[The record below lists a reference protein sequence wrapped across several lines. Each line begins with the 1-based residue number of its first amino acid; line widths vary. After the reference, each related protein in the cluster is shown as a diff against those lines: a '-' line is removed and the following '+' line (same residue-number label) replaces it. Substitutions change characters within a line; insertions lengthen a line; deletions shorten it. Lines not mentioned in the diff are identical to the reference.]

1 MFKKKEGFT
10 LIELLIVISVIAILA
25 SIIIPSF
32 RGMQQEGDIAAAQ
45 GDLNTLKIAIESYY
59 LHNERT
65 YPPGDSLTPL
75 LSASPQIVTSIPKD
89 RFSTCSPP
97 CDYDYTII
105 SGTNYYIIWSNG
117 PNETK
122 DYVTSGTPPKIDKSS
137 IEDDIIATNLSIE

>member
-32 RGMQQEGDIAAAQ
+32 RGMQQEGDIVAAQ
-45 GDLNTLKIAIESYY
+45 GDLNTLKTAIESYY
-59 LHNERT
+59 LHHSRT
-65 YPPGDSLTPL
+65 YPTSLTEL
-75 LSASPQIVTSIPKD
+75 ISASPQIVTSMPKD

-122 DYVTSGTPPKIDKSS
+122 DYGLTTDTPPKIDKSS
-137 IEDDIIATNLSIE
+137 VKDDIITTNLSIE